1 MLMIRKKELKNY
13 VGKKYI
19 LLLRTRMDELVDIMN
34 ELDRL
39 ASDQYQ
45 PLGDIHDGIFYDWVI
60 MRKVD

>member
-1 MLMIRKKELKNY
+1 MLIISRKELKNY

-19 LLLRTRMDELVDIMN
+19 LLLRASMDELINIMN

-39 ASDQYQ
+39 APDQYQ
-45 PLGDIHDGIFYDWVI
+45 PLGDIHYGIFYDWVV